1 MVTQC
6 NRGLST
12 ERPSS
17 VSISFVSLFI
27 PVDGIYVKPPNPS
40 KNEWLKPKVQI
51 KPGLPKALAR
61 ARKYIRRGGPPG
73 RESNPLHKM
82 PSTLFTDRSQE
93 APKPAPTAPDELWR
107 AIFRFATITT
117 KSSPL
122 YDVDYSP
129 FRESWLDRHSS
140 DDSLSIK
147 KSIVLVCRHWRALGA
162 EFLYEHMEVQTLSKL
177 LGKED
182 DGFHDIGR
190 FVRRLVL
197 PSRPLADVGG
207 GIQLADILKR
217 CRRVEI
223 LVQPAWSGGS
233 EDNIT
238 FWTDSS
244 GVTLTSSLATL
255 VTHVKRIDWCTI
267 GNESLH
273 DNHCRRLAGVLRVV
287 PNLRYLSLRYNVDP
301 FPGACSIPLPSL
313 KTLRLHGEIG
323 IFGLSMP
330 NLEHIIVNNIGV
342 TSDFC
347 AFSRIGSSLR
357 VIQLEGYGDGYQ
369 FDILRL
375 APSLRE
381 FCCSVR
387 RETIVVLG
395 CLHRSIDT
403 VRLFCVRNLDA
414 PAIAGFRK
422 KSVILYDKTAL
433 PSLERVILHG
443 DWSIFAKHPDF
454 RLFRMRVLDRGC
466 ILEYADGRLVA

>member
-1 MVTQC
+1 MKYT
-6 NRGLST
+6 
-12 ERPSS
+12 
-17 VSISFVSLFI
+17 
-27 PVDGIYVKPPNPS
+27 YVEP
-40 KNEWLKPKVQI
+40 EQEQVVIVLI
-51 KPGLPKALAR
+51 KPRSPKTLAQ
-61 ARKYIRRGGPPG
+61 ARKYIRRGTNRDG
-73 RESNPLHKM
+73 NPIHKM
-82 PSTLFTDRSQE
+82 PSTPFTSHSPE
-93 APKPAPTAPDELWR
+93 ALKLVPTAPDELWR
-107 AIFRFATITT
+107 AIFRFATLTT
-117 KSSPL
+117 KSNPL
-122 YDVDYSP
+122 YDVNYSP
-129 FRESWLDRHSS
+129 FRESWLDCHSS
-140 DDSLSIK
+140 DDSLSVK
-147 KSIVLVCRHWRALGA
+147 KSIVLVCRYWRALGA
-162 EFLYEHMEVQTLSKL
+162 EFLYEHMEVRTLSKL
-177 LGKED
+177 LGGGED
-182 DGFHDIGR
+182 GCHSVGR

-197 PSRPLADVGG
+197 PSQPLAEVGAR
-207 GIQLADILKR
+207 IQLTDILKR
-217 CRRVEI
+217 CRRIEI
-223 LVQPAWSGGS
+223 LVQPAWSGGP
-233 EDNIT
+233 EDNIA
-238 FWTDSS
+238 FWRDNPA
-244 GVTLTSSLATL
+244 VTLTSSLATL
-255 VTHVKRIDWCTI
+255 LTHVKRIDWCTT
-267 GNESLH
+267 GNENVS
-273 DNHCRRLAGVLRVV
+273 DTHCRRLAGVLRAV

-301 FPGACSIPLPSL
+301 FPGPCSIPLPSL

-403 VRLFCVRNLDA
+403 VRLFCVRNPDA

-443 DWSIFAKHPDF
+443 DWSVFAKHPDF

-466 ILEYADGRLVA
+466 ILKYADGGLVV